1 MRFVLCFPS
10 EDCLGFRKGDVS
22 FVDKLL
28 DQTLKELALLLRC
41 QFALDL
47 SHKLRPTFTKLS
59 ADHLIPFACIG
70 DVPNGTT
77 LAIAVGERRSDKAT
91 CR

>member
-1 MRFVLCFPS
+1 MLSFPS
-10 EDCLGFRKGDVS
+10 EHSLGFLKGNVS
-22 FVDKLL
+22 FVDQLL
-28 DQTLKELALLLRC
+28 GQTLKELALLLRC

-59 ADHLIPFACIG
+59 ADYLIPFACIG
-70 DVPNGTT
+70 DVPNGAT
-77 LAIAVGERRSDKAT
+77 LAIAIGESRSDKAT